1 MSEPMRSDGFAVTVV
16 EAKPPRSPKERSSVS
31 KTPRGASTRARAK
44 AQAREARQPRHAA
57 AKSAKA
63 SAAAALQADPLE
75 VEGTPQARQRHL
87 QLVADRRQLRLAR
100 RHRARLL
107 LAMAA
112 SCAVVVAFGLV
123 YLRVIAAQ
131 RQFTLDNLNTQV
143 TQQEATYQRLQLQ
156 VAQLNSPDRIVGYA
170 ETKLGMVPSTSVPVL
185 TPSVASSPP
194 STSTSPTQ
202 APAGDADYPSI
213 KALMAGTP

>member
-1 MSEPMRSDGFAVTVV
+1 MSEPLRSERFAVTVV
-16 EAKPPRSPKERSSVS
+16 EPRPQSSPNPRPSRPKAERA
-31 KTPRGASTRARAK
+31 ASTRARAK
-44 AQAREARQPRHAA
+44 AQAREARQPRHAV
-57 AKSAKA
+57 AKGAKA
-63 SAAAALQADPLE
+63 SAAAGLEADPLE
-75 VEGTPQARQRHL
+75 AEGTPQSRERHL

-107 LAMAA
+107 LGMAA
-112 SCAVVVAFGLV
+112 ACAVMVAFGLV

-143 TQQEATYQRLQLQ
+143 AQQEATYQRLQLQ
-156 VAQLNSPDRIVGYA
+156 VAELNAPDRIVGYA
-170 ETKLGMVPSTSVPVL
+170 ESKLGMVPSTSVPVL
-185 TPSVASSPP
+185 TPSVAGS
-194 STSTSPTQ
+194 STSVDTSPTQ

>member
-1 MSEPMRSDGFAVTVV
+1 VNEPLRAERFAATVL
-16 EAKPPRSPKERSSVS
+16 EPAPPSSPKARQSRP
-31 KTPRGASTRARAK
+31 KTPRAASTRARAK

-57 AKSAKA
+57 TKSAKA
-63 SAAAALQADPLE
+63 SGAAALKADPAE
-75 VEGTPQARQRHL
+75 IEGTPQARERHL

-107 LAMAA
+107 LGMAA
-112 SCAVVVAFGLV
+112 ACAVVVAFALV

-143 TQQEATYQRLQLQ
+143 TQQEATYQRLQLE
-156 VAQLNSPDRIVGYA
+156 VAQLNAPDRIVGVA
-170 ETKLGMVPSTSVPVL
+170 EGKLGMVPSTSVPVL
-185 TPSVASSPP
+185 TPSEPGA
-194 STSTSPTQ
+194 STSVPASPTQ
-202 APAGDADYPSI
+202 APAGDADYPRI